1 MFILPG
7 ASSPEEKNVVDSSV
21 RPIAGT
27 MGMDKLGVKGHKIER
42 EVPLGRLGST
52 GQSLHSPD
60 RIKYENSHLQEMDI
74 SRYRQCRRIFILSSV
89 RLDYRVHPR
98 MFLSY
103 PWPRSS
109 GEKKISKANSKNRW
123 LTVVKIISERRCSH
137 TLKVCSTR
145 RASRVLSSHD
155 CNINS

>member
-109 GEKKISKANSKNRW
+109 GEKKYQK
-123 LTVVKIISERRCSH
+123 L
-137 TLKVCSTR
+137 TR
-145 RASRVLSSHD
+145 R
-155 CNINS
+155 IGG